1 MKLINR
7 PHYLNQL
14 SGVMNTPDIKIVTGI
29 RRSGKSKL
37 LSAFA
42 RYIRNIDSTANVIEI
57 DLTKLR
63 FEKLKEAFSD
73 YIQVSGLSG
82 AYPYSRTSDRE
93 KYILFTKHKR

>member
-42 RYIRNIDSTANVIEI
+42 RYIRSIDSTANVIEI

-63 FEKLKEAFSD
+63 FEKLKE
-73 YIQVSGLSG
+73 
-82 AYPYSRTSDRE
+82 SRTRLTRFFLRNIPPLYE
-93 KYILFTKHKR
+93 VGIFRRIFIRV

>member
-1 MKLINR
+1 MRLISR

-37 LSAFA
+37 LNAFA
-42 RYIRNIDSTANVIEI
+42 DYIHKIDSTANVIEI

-63 FEKLKEAFSD
+63 FEKLKEYHALNEYVEEQYKD
-73 YIQVSGLSG
+73 
-82 AYPYSRTSDRE
+82 
-93 KYILFTKHKR
+93 